1 MPRPPAGDRV
11 RLLFTPGARL
21 GWTFRDRHALIPPYR
36 EPPPD
41 PDLIRQ
47 QTAAQAASA
56 GRSYQFARKWVA
68 RPSLML
74 AVVLAV
80 LAGCAKA
87 INPAARAGDIV
98 LTALVL
104 CGPGLAWT
112 GWQWRRRYQAG
123 TVNPARV
130 YELARQEYGQRA
142 SWHQQSE
149 LARLD
154 GLPEWGSAEPP
165 ARRTDVFGGTLAGW
179 RSLLA
184 VHGASLLAQQPLLV
198 ADLSGQYAAADL
210 AGLARAAGVP
220 SAEYLLPRDLDRSG
234 LLTRL
239 APGQLAAALAEAI
252 HAGTPGSRAD
262 RAIDVRVLE
271 HMCTALRAGGITPA
285 RLAAA
290 AEVALGY
297 PGSSL
302 LTSDEAATIR
312 GSLLGDGYR
321 NQVSANLIRLDAFLS
336 GLGRYA
342 GTGQAAAAAPA
353 WCTFWLSTPGAGSA
367 HTELLDALI
376 IQWLTVQVSAST
388 AATPAVIIAAADHIT
403 RDHLERLAAACEH
416 RGVHLT
422 LLFRHL
428 RDDATALI
436 GGGNTAFMR
445 LGNHHEAEQAASFIG
460 RHHTF
465 VLSGFTATLGGNQSR
480 TGSSSYSYG
489 TGESRGS
496 SVTSNW
502 ADDHLFDPTAS
513 GSRTRSRDRSTS
525 QNWSNSVSREHGTNW
540 SDATSMQRTYEYQV
554 EPSVLQHL
562 PDHALLLA
570 SQGHSTDVHLQAVE
584 SSSAI
589 INLPHV
595 STRPLS
601 SLDLDMRAA
610 ELPPTMN
617 QADRPQLA
625 PRRHQPQWPPMS
637 GESTDAQ
644 WQSRRQTP
652 WPQPHQQ
659 PPEHH
664 D

>member
-1 MPRPPAGDRV
+1 
-11 RLLFTPGARL
+11 
-21 GWTFRDRHALIPPYR
+21 
-36 EPPPD
+36 
-41 PDLIRQ
+41 
-47 QTAAQAASA
+47 
-56 GRSYQFARKWVA
+56 
-68 RPSLML
+68 ML
-74 AVVLAV
+74 AVVLA
-80 LAGCAKA
+80 GWAKA
-87 INPAARAGDIV
+87 INPAAHAGDIL
-98 LTALVL
+98 LTMLVL

-112 GWQWRRRYQAG
+112 GWPWHRRYQAG
-123 TVNPARV
+123 TVNPARLH
-130 YELARQEYGQRA
+130 ELARQEYGQRA
-142 SWHQQSE
+142 SRHQQSE

-165 ARRTDVFGGTLAGW
+165 ARRTDVFGGTLVGW

-184 VHGASLLAQQPLLV
+184 VHGASILAQQPLLV

-239 APGQLAAALAEAI
+239 APGQLASALAEAI

-290 AEVALGY
+290 AEVALGH
-297 PGSSL
+297 PESSL
-302 LTSDEAATIR
+302 LTSEEAALIR
-312 GSLLGDGYR
+312 GSLLGEGYR
-321 NQVSANLIRLDAFLS
+321 SQISANLIRLDAFLS
-336 GLGRYA
+336 GLGRYT
-342 GTGQAAAAAPA
+342 GTGQAAPANPA
-353 WCTFWLSTPGAGSA
+353 WCTFWLNTPGADSA
-367 HTELLDALI
+367 HAELLDALI
-376 IQWLTVQVSAST
+376 IQWLTVQVSGS
-388 AATPAVIIAAADHIT
+388 AATTPAVIIASADHIT

-422 LLFRHL
+422 LLFRHM
-428 RDDATALI
+428 RDDATAMI
-436 GGGNTAFMR
+436 GGGTTAFMR
-445 LGNHHEAEQAASFIG
+445 LGNHQEAEQAASFLG
-460 RHHTF
+460 HHHKF
-465 VLSGFTATLGGNQSR
+465 VLSGFTATLGGSQSR
-480 TGSSSYSYG
+480 TDSSSYGYG
-489 TGESRGS
+489 AGESRGS
-496 SVTSNW
+496 SVSSNW

-513 GSRTRSRDRSTS
+513 GSRTRSRDHSTS
-525 QNWSNSVSREHGTNW
+525 ENWSNSVAHEQGKNW
-540 SDATSMQRTYEYQV
+540 SDAASIQRVYEYRV

-570 SQGHSTDVHLQAVE
+570 NQGQSAGVNLQVVE
-584 SSSAI
+584 SSPAI

-601 SLDLDMRAA
+601 SLDIRMSPAG
-610 ELPPTMN
+610 PPPAMN

-625 PRRHQPQWPPMS
+625 PRHYQPQWPPMA
-637 GESTDAQ
+637 GNPADAQ
-644 WQSRRQTP
+644 WLPRRRQP
-652 WPQPHQQ
+652 WPQSHQQ